1 MRILVDENLPPALAR
16 ALAALFKG
24 QHEVI
29 HIRDRFGPRVT
40 DIEWI
45 SVLNAEGYWTV
56 LSADRRISRNKAEQT
71 AFRASR
77 LIAFIFAPALQKG
90 TILKKM
96 ERLMV
101 LWPKIETQVGLV
113 QGGSMF
119 EIPAKGDRLRSI

>member
-1 MRILVDENLPPALAR
+1 MRVLVDENLPPALAR
-16 ALAALFKG
+16 ALGELFMN

-29 HIRDRFGPRVT
+29 HIRQRYGPGVK
-40 DIEWI
+40 DIDWI
-45 SVLNAEGYWTV
+45 RDLNADGHWII
-56 LSADRRISRNKAEQT
+56 LSADRRISKNKAEQT
-71 AFRASR
+71 AFRSSR

-101 LWPKIETQVGLV
+101 MWPKIEAQVGLV

>member
-16 ALAALFKG
+16 ALAELFRG

-29 HIRDRFGPRVT
+29 HIRDRFGPKVT

-45 SVLNAEGYWTV
+45 GALNAEGHWTV
-56 LSADRRISRNKAEQT
+56 LSADRRISRNKAEQA

-101 LWPKIETQVGLV
+101 LWPKIEAQVGLV

-119 EIPAKGDRLRSI
+119 EIPAKGDRLRSL

>member
-1 MRILVDENLPPALAR
+1 MDENLPPALAR
-16 ALAALFKG
+16 ALAELFKG

-45 SVLNAEGYWTV
+45 SVLNAEGHWTV

-90 TILKKM
+90 TTLKKM

-101 LWPKIETQVGLV
+101 LWSKIETQVGLV

-119 EIPAKGDRLRSI
+119 EIPVKGDRLRLL